1 MLRLAMAPATIAVFI
16 SLGIVS
22 ALAQTASPKPKY
34 PAEIA
39 AASKRLAQKQ
49 EDCRLE
55 AKRQKLGYLKR
66 RSFMRAC
73 VKKTP

>member
-1 MLRLAMAPATIAVFI
+1 MSRLAIAPATIVALIAFGI
-16 SLGIVS
+16 SP

-34 PAEIA
+34 PLEIA

-66 RSFMRAC
+66 RSFIRAC
-73 VKKTP
+73 VKKAP